1 MTENNKGQL
10 HYWRLIAMVPVLLVA
25 FLSTIGTGGSSS
37 SSIFIVCPPDEVDN
51 QNFSAQEPIAFNLN
65 VVNHTELL
73 MNAKDGVVTVT
84 GVPAA
89 TTIVIS
95 GVKRV
100 LSESVQDAQ
109 DHLQDLQVTVQDLN
123 NRASVTT
130 DQPRCELGREYI
142 VEYTITVPSF
152 FAVRINNLDGDV
164 TVDSVDDDVSV
175 NNLSGTVTL
184 TDIAGSAAV
193 DLLSGNI
200 VAEINFLPLDG
211 TIEMKI
217 LNGNINLEIPINI
230 SAEFTARVNLG
241 NINVSSNLGL
251 VPDVI
256 TATFVSGTLGNG
268 DADILL
274 ETEATGDIDVLGI

>member
-1 MTENNKGQL
+1 MTENDKEQL
-10 HYWRLIAMVPVLLVA
+10 HYWRLVAIVPVLLVA

-37 SSIFIVCPPDEVDN
+37 SSILIFCGPDEVSD
-51 QNFSAQEPIAFNLN
+51 QNFSAQESIDFNLN

-84 GVPAA
+84 GLPGA
-89 TTIVIS
+89 TAIVIS

-109 DHLQDLQVTVQDLN
+109 DHLQDLQVTVRDLTSQ
-123 NRASVTT
+123 ASVTT
-130 DQPRCELGREYI
+130 DQPQCELGREYI

-152 FAVRINNLDGDV
+152 FAVRINHLDGDV

-184 TDIAGSAAV
+184 TNIAGSAAV
-193 DLLSGNI
+193 DLLTGDIGAGVVS
-200 VAEINFLPLDG
+200 LPLNG

-217 LNGNINLEIPINI
+217 LNGDINLEIPTNT
-230 SAEFTARVNLG
+230 SAEFFARVMSG
-241 NINVSSNLGL
+241 NITVTNLVL
-251 VPDVI
+251 LNEVTTPTSVR
-256 TATFVSGTLGNG
+256 GTLSGGQG
-268 DADILL
+268 DIIL
-274 ETEATGDIDVLGI
+274 ETEVTGDINVLGI